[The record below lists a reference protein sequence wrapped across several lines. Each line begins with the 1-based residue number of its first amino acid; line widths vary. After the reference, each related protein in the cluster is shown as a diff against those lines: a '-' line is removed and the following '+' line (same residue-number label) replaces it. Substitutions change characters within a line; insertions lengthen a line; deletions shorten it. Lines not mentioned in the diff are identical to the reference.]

1 MTQVLSFLQKG
12 ELLLLKYTLKRIF
25 SLIPVL
31 FVVSIVIFALIHLTP
46 GEPASVILG
55 PEATPEQVQELRKQL
70 GLDRPIHEQYFSWV
84 QGVFKGDLGT
94 SYFMREPV
102 TKSIMDHLKPTLSL
116 ATLGM
121 LISLII
127 AIPIGIA
134 AANRRGSLTDQTIMG
149 FSLLG
154 MSIPSFL
161 LGLLLILFF
170 GVKLGV
176 LPVAGYQPISN
187 GLWNH
192 LKYLI
197 MPAIS
202 LGSIQAAL
210 IARMTRTSM
219 LEVLNMNYIKTA
231 RSKGVRDR
239 KIVYKHALRNAFLP
253 ILTVIGSTLGTLMA
267 GAVVTEQVFNIPGIG
282 QLIINSVERRDYAV
296 IQGVVLFITLIY
308 VILNLII
315 DLLYGLIDPRVRFE
329 D

>member
-1 MTQVLSFLQKG
+1 M
-12 ELLLLKYTLKRIF
+12 LKYIVKRILA
-25 SLIPVL
+25 LIPVL
-31 FVVSIVIFALIHLTP
+31 FVVSVVIFGIIHLTP
-46 GEPASVILG
+46 GDPAAVILG
-55 PEATPEQVQELRKQL
+55 EEATPEQIHELREQL
-70 GLDRPIHEQYFSWV
+70 GLNEPIPVQYINWV
-84 QGVFKGDLGT
+84 KGVLQGDLGT

-102 TKSIMDHLKPTLSL
+102 TEAILDHLKPTISV

-121 LISLII
+121 LVSLLI

-134 AANRRGSLTDQTIMG
+134 AANRRGTLTDQTVMG

-170 GVKLGV
+170 GVKLGI
-176 LPVAGYQPISN
+176 LPVAGYQPLSA
-187 GLWNH
+187 GPWNH

-219 LEVLNMNYIKTA
+219 LEILNTNFIKTA
-231 RSKGVRDR
+231 RAKGVKDR
-239 KIVYKHALRNAFLP
+239 TIVYKHALRNAFLP

-267 GAVVTEQVFNIPGIG
+267 GAVVTETIFNIPGIG
-282 QLIINSVERRDYAV
+282 QLIINSVERRDYSV
-296 IQGVVLFITLIY
+296 IQGVVLFVTFLY
-308 VILNLII
+308 VFINLII
-315 DLLYGLIDPRVRFE
+315 DLLYGIIDPRVRL
-329 D
+329 DDK

>member
-1 MTQVLSFLQKG
+1 M
-12 ELLLLKYTLKRIF
+12 LKYTLKRIF
-25 SLIPVL
+25 SLLPVL
-31 FVVSIVIFALIHLTP
+31 IVVSVVIFALIHLTP

-70 GLDRPIHEQYFSWV
+70 GLDRPIHTQYISWV
-84 QGVFKGDLGT
+84 QGVLQGDFGT

-102 TKSIMDHLKPTLSL
+102 TKSIMDHLKPTISV

-121 LISLII
+121 IVSLII

-134 AANRRGSLTDQTIMG
+134 AANRRGTLTDQTIMG

-170 GVKLGV
+170 GVRLGV
-176 LPVAGYQPISN
+176 LPVAGYQPLSS

-267 GAVVTEQVFNIPGIG
+267 GAVVTETIFNIPGIG

-315 DLLYGLIDPRVRFE
+315 DLLYGLIDPRVRF
-329 D
+329 DD